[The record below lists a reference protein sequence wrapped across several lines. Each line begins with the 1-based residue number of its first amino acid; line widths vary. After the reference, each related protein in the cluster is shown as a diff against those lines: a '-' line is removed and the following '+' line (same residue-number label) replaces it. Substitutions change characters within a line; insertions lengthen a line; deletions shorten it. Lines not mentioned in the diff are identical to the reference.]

1 MRLTLI
7 TLALLLLILTACNDP
22 LGYVQAE
29 QIRANA
35 QVQTAQIQ
43 ADAQTEQARIDATTA
58 RVRIGGW
65 MTATLI
71 GGIVIVACVVV
82 ASMAYLQAQRD
93 RLTADQWRASLPAQP
108 SATALPTSRP
118 RSKRPALM
126 QRRIAPAPTLALP
139 ARSAS
144 HSDIVGIER

>member
-7 TLALLLLILTACNDP
+7 TLALLLLILTACSDP

-65 MTATLI
+65 MTAAGILAIAVVLSVLI
-71 GGIVIVACVVV
+71 VGMIH
-82 ASMAYLQAQRD
+82 LQAQRD
-93 RLTADQWRASLPAQP
+93 RLIAQGYQLPAQQTR
-108 SATALPTSRP
+108 AALGRP
-118 RSKRPALM
+118 PSKRP
-126 QRRIAPAPTLALP
+126 TLARRTDPDGYTLSLP
-139 ARSAS
+139 ERSNAS
-144 HSDIVGIER
+144 THEIVVIDG